1 MGLDLLLGS
10 APPVSPQALNM
21 NYSILE
27 TNNALCHFMCGHL
40 FVYVMCVYMYVCM
53 YYAAVVCV
61 CMVYTLTCMTVST
74 HGGQYL
80 TLISLYIIPLR

>member
-1 MGLDLLLGS
+1 MPLYVW
-10 APPVSPQALNM
+10 APFCV
-21 NYSILE
+21 
-27 TNNALCHFMCGHL
+27 C
-40 FVYVMCVYMYVCM
+40 YVCVHVCM

-61 CMVYTLTCMTVST
+61 CMVYTLAYMTVST